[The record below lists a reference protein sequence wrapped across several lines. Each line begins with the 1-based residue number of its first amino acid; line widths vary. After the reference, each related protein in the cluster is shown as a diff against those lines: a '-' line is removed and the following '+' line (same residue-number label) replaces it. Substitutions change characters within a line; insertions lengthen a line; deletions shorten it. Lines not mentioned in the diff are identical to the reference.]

1 MLFVVDVRDNRF
13 IHNDYKSISLRLMQ
27 YILQNEK
34 KKFANCSLIS
44 NGIGLFLLQRF
55 ADKAV
60 DISR

>member
-1 MLFVVDVRDNRF
+1 MLFVVDVRDKRF

-34 KKFANCSLIS
+34 KSLLIALS
-44 NGIGLFLLQRF
+44 YQMVGLFLLQRL

>member
-1 MLFVVDVRDNRF
+1 MLFVVDVHDKRF

-34 KKFANCSLIS
+34 KSLLIALS
-44 NGIGLFLLQRF
+44 YQMVGLFLLQRF

>member
-1 MLFVVDVRDNRF
+1 MLFVVDVRDKRF

-27 YILQNEK
+27 YILQYEK
-34 KKFANCSLIS
+34 KSLLIALS
-44 NGIGLFLLQRF
+44 YQMVGLFLLQRF

>member
-1 MLFVVDVRDNRF
+1 MLFVVDVRDKRF

-34 KKFANCSLIS
+34 KSLLIAFS
-44 NGIGLFLLQRF
+44 YQMVGLFLLQRF

>member
-1 MLFVVDVRDNRF
+1 MLFVVDVRDKRF

-34 KKFANCSLIS
+34 KSLLIALS
-44 NGIGLFLLQRF
+44 YQMVGLFLLQRF

-60 DISR
+60 VISR

>member
-1 MLFVVDVRDNRF
+1 MLFVVDVRDTRF

-34 KKFANCSLIS
+34 KSLLIALS
-44 NGIGLFLLQRF
+44 YQMVGLFLLQRF

>member
-1 MLFVVDVRDNRF
+1 MLFVEDVRDKRF

-34 KKFANCSLIS
+34 KSLLIALS
-44 NGIGLFLLQRF
+44 YQMVGLFLLQRF

>member
-1 MLFVVDVRDNRF
+1 MLFVVDIRDKRF

-34 KKFANCSLIS
+34 KSLLIALS
-44 NGIGLFLLQRF
+44 YQMVGLFLLQRF

>member
-1 MLFVVDVRDNRF
+1 MLFVVDVRDKRF

-27 YILQNEK
+27 YILQNK
-34 KKFANCSLIS
+34 KKSLLIALS
-44 NGIGLFLLQRF
+44 YQMVGLFLLQRF

>member
-1 MLFVVDVRDNRF
+1 MLFVVGVRDTRF

-34 KKFANCSLIS
+34 KSLLIALS
-44 NGIGLFLLQRF
+44 YQMVGLFLLQRF

>member
-1 MLFVVDVRDNRF
+1 MLFVVGVRDKRF

-34 KKFANCSLIS
+34 KSSLIALS
-44 NGIGLFLLQRF
+44 YQMVGLFLLQRF

>member
-1 MLFVVDVRDNRF
+1 MLFVVDVRDKRF

-34 KKFANCSLIS
+34 KSLLIALS
-44 NGIGLFLLQRF
+44 YQMVGLFLLQRS

>member
-1 MLFVVDVRDNRF
+1 MLFVVGVRDKRF

-27 YILQNEK
+27 YILQNGK
-34 KKFANCSLIS
+34 KSLLIALS
-44 NGIGLFLLQRF
+44 YQMVGLFLLQRF

>member
-1 MLFVVDVRDNRF
+1 MLFVGVRDKRF

-34 KKFANCSLIS
+34 KSLLIALS
-44 NGIGLFLLQRF
+44 YQMVGLFLLQRF

>member
-34 KKFANCSLIS
+34 KSLLIALS
-44 NGIGLFLLQRF
+44 YQMVGLFLLQRF

>member
-1 MLFVVDVRDNRF
+1 MLFVVDVRDKRF

-27 YILQNEK
+27 YNEK

>member
-1 MLFVVDVRDNRF
+1 MVLFVVDVRDKRF

-34 KKFANCSLIS
+34 KSLLIALS
-44 NGIGLFLLQRF
+44 YQMVGLFLLQRF

>member
-1 MLFVVDVRDNRF
+1 MLFVVDVRDKRF

-34 KKFANCSLIS
+34 KSLLIALS
-44 NGIGLFLLQRF
+44 YQMVGLFLLQRF
-55 ADKAV
+55 TDKAV

>member
-1 MLFVVDVRDNRF
+1 MLFVVDVRDKRF
-13 IHNDYKSISLRLMQ
+13 IHNDNKSISLRLMQ

-34 KKFANCSLIS
+34 KSLLIALS
-44 NGIGLFLLQRF
+44 YQMVGLFLLQRF

>member
-1 MLFVVDVRDNRF
+1 MLFVVDVRDKRF

-34 KKFANCSLIS
+34 KNLLIALS
-44 NGIGLFLLQRF
+44 YQMVGLFLLQRF

>member
-1 MLFVVDVRDNRF
+1 MLFVVDVRDKRF

-34 KKFANCSLIS
+34 KKSLLIALS
-44 NGIGLFLLQRF
+44 YQMVGLFLLQRF

>member
-1 MLFVVDVRDNRF
+1 MFVVGVRDKRF

-34 KKFANCSLIS
+34 KSLLIALS
-44 NGIGLFLLQRF
+44 YQMVGLFLLQRF

>member
-1 MLFVVDVRDNRF
+1 MLFVVDVRDKRF

-34 KKFANCSLIS
+34 KSLLIALS
-44 NGIGLFLLQRF
+44 YQMIGLFLLQRF

>member
-1 MLFVVDVRDNRF
+1 MLFVVDVRDKRF

-27 YILQNEK
+27 YILQNGK
-34 KKFANCSLIS
+34 KSLLIALS
-44 NGIGLFLLQRF
+44 YQMVGLFLLQRF

>member
-34 KKFANCSLIS
+34 KSLLIALS
-44 NGIGLFLLQRF
+44 YQMVGLFLLQRY

>member
-1 MLFVVDVRDNRF
+1 MLFVVDVRDKRF
-13 IHNDYKSISLRLMQ
+13 IHNDYKSTSLRLMQ

-34 KKFANCSLIS
+34 KSLLIALS
-44 NGIGLFLLQRF
+44 YQMVGLFLLQRF

>member
-1 MLFVVDVRDNRF
+1 MLFVVDVRDKRF

-34 KKFANCSLIS
+34 KSLLIALS
-44 NGIGLFLLQRF
+44 YQMVGLFLLQRF

>member
-1 MLFVVDVRDNRF
+1 MLFVVDVRDKRF

-34 KKFANCSLIS
+34 KSLLIALS
-44 NGIGLFLLQRF
+44 YQMVELFLLQRF

>member
-1 MLFVVDVRDNRF
+1 MLFVVGVRDKRF

-34 KKFANCSLIS
+34 KSLLIALS
-44 NGIGLFLLQRF
+44 YQMVGLFLLQRF

>member
-1 MLFVVDVRDNRF
+1 MLFVVDVRDKRF
-13 IHNDYKSISLRLMQ
+13 IHKDYKSISLRLMQ

-34 KKFANCSLIS
+34 KSLLIALS
-44 NGIGLFLLQRF
+44 YQMVGLFLLQRF

>member
-1 MLFVVDVRDNRF
+1 MLFVEDVRDKRF

-34 KKFANCSLIS
+34 KKSLLIALS
-44 NGIGLFLLQRF
+44 YQMVGLFLLQRF